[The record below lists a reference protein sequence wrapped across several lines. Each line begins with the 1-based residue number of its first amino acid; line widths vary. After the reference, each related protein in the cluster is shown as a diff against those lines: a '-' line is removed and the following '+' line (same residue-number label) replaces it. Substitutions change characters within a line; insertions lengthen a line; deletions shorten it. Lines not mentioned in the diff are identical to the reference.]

1 MPLLAEISPDAQ
13 WLLDALQ
20 ADARGPAPAWAGI
33 SAFHHLRT
41 RPAEEHPAFGTSL
54 LQWQRLRAR
63 YGGRAPEVAAEAFL
77 AMPRTERAWGVPARV
92 LELWARHSPLP
103 IEVAGRIVALDV
115 LPTLEAALVA
125 EELALGAHEGARPSP
140 GVLQLV
146 STRQGT
152 GFAEARALALLERFV
167 RGDVEGEVLASALCP
182 GLLDES
188 SPHLPEVTAR
198 LLGGLTHPHAYV
210 PELTPALD
218 AVLAQVR
225 LAACECPAKHPA
237 AQLAHRAVACAR
249 ALAVDDVLALAQP
262 GRAAEPNAGV
272 KLPLAADVAKALQ
285 KADESLAIRVA
296 LAFPALSGA
305 AEKGR
310 KLAGLTAWRA
320 ARDPDVALSQA
331 HAARAKL
338 DAGSRQR
345 WDALAGGARPTEAAP
360 QPGWADRLL
369 ESLRSGS
376 ELALEDLLKSELDL
390 SGVLFESPSGPG
402 LLTPEG
408 KLRNGV
414 RAWPAPKQVR
424 LAHPVDLFDAERT
437 AWQARLL
444 ASGAHALVNQPFRET
459 HKAGGREP
467 GRKRL
472 ERLRGVPLAPAALHF
487 LARRGWFP
495 TLSPVEI
502 PVELVLGEWNAR
514 LLAEPGPTGPVN
526 AGVEFWH
533 AGKSVLLG
541 EVPPRVFSEAWRDV
555 DEALA
560 LSMPDRSYVPSPAR
574 ADLLRLLGPRLGAPD
589 LRVES
594 DHVAFTA
601 HGHPER
607 ITLHNARPADG
618 ELISEGEARALAQ
631 WQLPFVDDGG
641 VAAVLVGRVLER
653 LQPDEAEGESEPK
666 EGS

>member
-1 MPLLAEISPDAQ
+1 MSLLAEISPDGQ
-13 WLLDALQ
+13 WLLDALA
-20 ADARGPAPAWAGI
+20 ADARGPAPAWAAL

-41 RPAEEHPAFGTSL
+41 RPPDEHPAFGTSL

-63 YGGRAPEVAAEAFL
+63 YGSRAPEVAAEAFL
-77 AMPRTERAWGVPARV
+77 AMPRSEREWGVPARV
-92 LELWARHSPLP
+92 LELWVRHAPLP

-115 LPTLEAALVA
+115 LPTAEAVIVA
-125 EELALGAHEGARPSP
+125 EELALGAHEGGRPSP

-146 STRQGT
+146 AARSGEA
-152 GFAEARALALLERFV
+152 FVEARALAQLERFA
-167 RGDVEGEVLASALCP
+167 RGDIDADALSVTLCP
-182 GLLDES
+182 GLLDDS
-188 SPHLPEVTAR
+188 PPHLPEVTAR

-210 PELTPALD
+210 PASTPELEG
-218 AVLAQVR
+218 VLAKVR
-225 LAACECPAKHPA
+225 LAACECPADHSA

-249 ALAVDDVLALAQP
+249 QLAVDDVLALATP
-262 GRAAEPNAGV
+262 GRAAEPNANV
-272 KLPLAADVAKALQ
+272 KLPLATDVAKAL
-285 KADESLAIRVA
+285 ANVDEELAIRVA
-296 LAFPALSGA
+296 LAFPALAGA

-310 KLAGLTAWRA
+310 KLVGLTVWRA
-320 ARDPDVALSQA
+320 AREPDVVLAQA

-338 DAGSRQR
+338 DPSVRDR
-345 WDALAGGARPTEAAP
+345 WDALAGGPLPTEAAP
-360 QPGWADRLL
+360 ALTWEDRLN
-369 ESLRSGS
+369 ESLRSGT
-376 ELALEDLLKSELDL
+376 ELALDELLKSEVEL
-390 SGVLFESPSGPG
+390 SGLLFESPSGPG

-414 RAWPAPKQVR
+414 RAWNAPSKIR

-444 ASGAHALVNQPFRET
+444 ASGTQALVNQPFRET

-467 GRKRL
+467 GRKKL
-472 ERLRGVPLAPAALHF
+472 ERLRGVALATGALEF

-495 TLSPVEI
+495 TISPAEI
-502 PVELVLGEWNAR
+502 PVELVLGEWRAR

-526 AGVEFWH
+526 AGLEFWH

-541 EVPPRVFSEAWRDV
+541 DVPPRVFSEAWRDV

-560 LSMPDRSYVPSPAR
+560 LAMPDRSYVPSPAR
-574 ADLLRLLGPRLGAPD
+574 GDLIRLLAPRLEAPD

-594 DHVAFTA
+594 DHVAFSA
-601 HGHPER
+601 QGHPER

-618 ELISEGEARALAQ
+618 ELVIEAEARALARGL
-631 WQLPFVDDGG
+631 LPFVDDGG
-641 VAAVLVGRVLER
+641 VAAVLLGRVLAR